1 MKIMLDTNVL
11 VSAFISKGGTI
22 SKMIEILT
30 ETDCHSI
37 VLSSY
42 VLHELKEVAK
52 EKFPAKQPELDI
64 FLTNLPFEFAYT
76 PDMLDKDKYPLLR
89 DSTDLPVLASAIME
103 DVDVLLTGDKDFL
116 VLELERPAIL
126 SPAQFVKKFQQ

>member
-11 VSAFISKGGTI
+11 VSAFISKGETI

-30 ETDCHSI
+30 DTDCHSI

-42 VLHELKEVAK
+42 VLQELKDVVK

-64 FLTNLPFEFAYT
+64 FLTNLPFEFVYT

-89 DSTDLPVLASAIME
+89 DSTDLPVL
-103 DVDVLLTGDKDFL
+103 G
-116 VLELERPAIL
+116 
-126 SPAQFVKKFQQ
+126 